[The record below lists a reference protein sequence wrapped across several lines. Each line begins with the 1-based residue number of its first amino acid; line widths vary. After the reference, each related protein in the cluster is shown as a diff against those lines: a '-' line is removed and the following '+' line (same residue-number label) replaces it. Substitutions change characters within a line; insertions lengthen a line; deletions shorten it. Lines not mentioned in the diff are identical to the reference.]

1 MWWKNPLIVL
11 CKNAPNSFNTRQ
23 FTHNLHMLLLKC
35 RPREQGMIKFYGR
48 FVFLHFQYWLSHHIS
63 VTGVIVRLPFLH
75 SKIALFA
82 SLLFQ
87 SYLIDEYTLNCLPC
101 RFVSSSLTDCDNN
114 SCWLTSY
121 AADRNMVLR
130 KRRHKGLSFL
140 RNLTHRQEEQRQKQR
155 QRSSLLFGGQNLF
168 NSLPHKLLCN
178 VH

>member
-11 CKNAPNSFNTRQ
+11 CKNAPNNFNKCQ

-35 RPREQGMIKFYGR
+35 RPREQGTVWSSSTGDLFFYIFNIGCLIIFLSLVLSSVYR
-48 FVFLHFQYWLSHHIS
+48 FCIPKSLFLPLCYSNLILLMSI
-63 VTGVIVRLPFLH
+63 H
-75 SKIALFA
+75 S
-82 SLLFQ
+82 
-87 SYLIDEYTLNCLPC
+87 NCLPC

-140 RNLTHRQEEQRQKQR
+140 RNLTHRQEGQRQKQR

-168 NSLPHKLLCN
+168 NSLPH
-178 VH
+178 